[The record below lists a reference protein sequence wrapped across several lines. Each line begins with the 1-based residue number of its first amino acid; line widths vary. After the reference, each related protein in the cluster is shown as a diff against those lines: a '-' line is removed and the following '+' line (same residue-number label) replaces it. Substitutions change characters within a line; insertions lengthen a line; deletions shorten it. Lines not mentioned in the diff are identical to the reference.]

1 MKTSITFCTAILLHA
16 FVLLSS
22 DHNTICIIIIR
33 VSQDRLTGLI
43 SWYKTNGL
51 VPKEKKS
58 GGRANN
64 INSIQLEDI
73 KRVVQFLTNYAS
85 QNALVLPGRVPGFK
99 RDDIKLLPSS
109 HTKVKVYEDYKASLE
124 NSDYRIVGTSSF
136 MSLWEQ
142 LTPFIVTAKPM
153 TDLCW
158 TCQKNNTLI
167 FRSANIS
174 DSMKSEKLKMQEDHL
189 RIVTMERSL
198 YNTMV
203 DEAKSVC
210 KQLGIDKLQQS
221 LPCSR
226 PISAHYSFD
235 YAQQVHIPSNP
246 LQPGPI
252 YFLVPRKCGLFGV
265 CCEGIPQQVN
275 FVIDE
280 AHLISKGANAVVSY
294 LHYFF
299 AHYGLGEQEAHL
311 HCDNCSGQNKNRTM
325 LWYCAWRIMNGLH
338 KSITLNFLI
347 AGHTKFAPDW
357 CFGLLKQAFRRHSV
371 SSLEKMENVING
383 SAAVNSSQLVG
394 KEDGTSIV
402 PVGDWQAH
410 LSSFFRPLPGMKK
423 YHHFRLLIISYII
436 IL

>member
-174 DSMKSEKLKMQEDHL
+174 SRRRAKRGKT
-189 RIVTMERSL
+189 RGRS
-198 YNTMV
+198 V
-203 DEAKSVC
+203 KEA
-210 KQLGIDKLQQS
+210 
-221 LPCSR
+221 
-226 PISAHYSFD
+226 A
-235 YAQQVHIPSNP
+235 
-246 LQPGPI
+246 
-252 YFLVPRKCGLFGV
+252 RK
-265 CCEGIPQQVN
+265 N
-275 FVIDE
+275 ND
-280 AHLISKGANAVVSY
+280 
-294 LHYFF
+294 
-299 AHYGLGEQEAHL
+299 
-311 HCDNCSGQNKNRTM
+311 D
-325 LWYCAWRIMNGLH
+325 
-338 KSITLNFLI
+338 
-347 AGHTKFAPDW
+347 
-357 CFGLLKQAFRRHSV
+357 
-371 SSLEKMENVING
+371 
-383 SAAVNSSQLVG
+383 NSSATAEVNCNESMNVRGGRG
-394 KEDGTSIV
+394 KRRGR
-402 PVGDWQAH
+402 G
-410 LSSFFRPLPGMKK
+410 RRGG
-423 YHHFRLLIISYII
+423 Y
-436 IL
+436 